1 MSTGSLANDKGKHS
15 RGEKKKKIS
24 WKSWKQ
30 ILVEHWTSHYFSLC
44 LQMLLATVS
53 SAKGQNKGACH
64 RTTQPNPTP
73 PPTSPLPLNRL
84 NVHLLP
90 FFALLLSLRM
100 LHLYHQPPY
109 TTRPLVLL
117 FLLPPPPVPLRLL
130 SLRLPLLLLCP
141 FVSLSL
147 FLCSSLNYWKQ
158 NGLKTK
164 TQADVA
170 WLITA
175 RRVWHPC
182 QMKTVEKNYYCG
194 RYVTPSP
201 PSPSLFFSQIPH
213 DRFNRFKS
221 AKPHITPIF
230 VDN

>member
-1 MSTGSLANDKGKHS
+1 MSSYNPTQPYPTTHIPPPPQPPQRSPSPFFSLFFFHFECS
-15 RGEKKKKIS
+15 TFI
-24 WKSWKQ
+24 
-30 ILVEHWTSHYFSLC
+30 TSHPIPLAHSFFYFS
-44 LQMLLATVS
+44 
-53 SAKGQNKGACH
+53 
-64 RTTQPNPTP
+64 
-73 PPTSPLPLNRL
+73 
-84 NVHLLP
+84 
-90 FFALLLSLRM
+90 F
-100 LHLYHQPPY
+100 
-109 TTRPLVLL
+109 
-117 FLLPPPPVPLRLL
+117 PPPPVPLRLL

-164 TQADVA
+164 TQTDVA

>member
-1 MSTGSLANDKGKHS
+1 MSSYNP
-15 RGEKKKKIS
+15 
-24 WKSWKQ
+24 
-30 ILVEHWTSHYFSLC
+30 
-44 LQMLLATVS
+44 
-53 SAKGQNKGACH
+53 
-64 RTTQPNPTP
+64 TQPYPTTHIP
-73 PPTSPLPLNRL
+73 PPPQPPQRSPSPFFRSSSFTSNAPPLSPATLYHSPTRSSISPSPLPLFLFDYFR
-84 NVHLLP
+84 
-90 FFALLLSLRM
+90 FAFLS
-100 LHLYHQPPY
+100 
-109 TTRPLVLL
+109 
-117 FLLPPPPVPLRLL
+117 FSSVPS
-130 SLRLPLLLLCP
+130 SL
-141 FVSLSL
+141 SLSL

>member
-1 MSTGSLANDKGKHS
+1 MSSYNPAQPYLATHS
-15 RGEKKKKIS
+15 S
-24 WKSWKQ
+24 PPAS
-30 ILVEHWTSHYFSLC
+30 TFTFSLF
-44 LQMLLATVS
+44 
-53 SAKGQNKGACH
+53 
-64 RTTQPNPTP
+64 
-73 PPTSPLPLNRL
+73 
-84 NVHLLP
+84 

-109 TTRPLVLL
+109 LPSTRSSISPS
-117 FLLPPPPVPLRLL
+117 PLL
-130 SLRLPLLLLCP
+130 SLSLLLFDYFRFAFLSFLRLSP
-141 FVSLSL
+141 PLSPSL

-194 RYVTPSP
+194 RYVTPPLSAIFLTNSP
-201 PSPSLFFSQIPH
+201 PY
-213 DRFNRFKS
+213 RFNRFKS
-221 AKPHITPIF
+221 AKPLYPSIIKYLLRRNAKRFIPFIYFLVSLFLYSPSFPSYDFSVENSSTREK
-230 VDN
+230 

>member
-1 MSTGSLANDKGKHS
+1 
-15 RGEKKKKIS
+15 
-24 WKSWKQ
+24 
-30 ILVEHWTSHYFSLC
+30 
-44 LQMLLATVS
+44 MLLATVS

-64 RTTQPNPTP
+64 RTTQPNPTS
-73 PPTSPLPLNRL
+73 PPTPRLPPQRSPSPFF
-84 NVHLLP
+84 

-109 TTRPLVLL
+109 LPSTRSSISPSL
-117 FLLPPPPVPLRLL
+117 LL
-130 SLRLPLLLLCP
+130 SLSLLLFDYFRFAFLSFLRLSP
-141 FVSLSL
+141 PLSPSL

-194 RYVTPSP
+194 RYVTPPLSAIFLTNSP
-201 PSPSLFFSQIPH
+201 PY
-213 DRFNRFKS
+213 RFNRFKS
-221 AKPHITPIF
+221 AKPLYPSIIKYLLRRNAKRFIPFIYFLVSLFLYSPSFPSYDFSMENSSTREK
-230 VDN
+230 

>member
-1 MSTGSLANDKGKHS
+1 MILCFRWYIRRQPETSHLKAGFSATTRIILSPHERRGALFWQAEPGQRRQRRVYRLS
-15 RGEKKKKIS
+15 REWQREAFSGRKKKKIS

-117 FLLPPPPVPLRLL
+117 FLLPPSPCSSSTTFASPSSPSPL
-130 SLRLPLLLLCP
+130 SLRL
-141 FVSLSL
+141 SLSL
-147 FLCSSLNYWKQ
+147 FMLES
-158 NGLKTK
+158 
-164 TQADVA
+164 
-170 WLITA
+170 
-175 RRVWHPC
+175 
-182 QMKTVEKNYYCG
+182 
-194 RYVTPSP
+194 
-201 PSPSLFFSQIPH
+201 
-213 DRFNRFKS
+213 
-221 AKPHITPIF
+221 
-230 VDN
+230 